1 MENNKKIE
9 SVLVLGQDVSFKTN
23 DLYEKV
29 LGNTKTG
36 VTLEQILD
44 SFRGNIDSNTIIKIF
59 AHGAVDFFGNHIV
72 SLNEDLY
79 LRTNTLLNHI
89 QSCASNI
96 PLQIEL
102 ISCYSGGAT
111 DAISYLTPGS
121 TLITTSKK
129 DYPTQD
135 PKKDKHFLWIL
146 KESKLENNPYISF
159 FKTMYLD
166 AATHGALHTISG
178 KFQISP
184 SPDILLSA
192 DNVTRFLEE
201 EYKRFSEFTEN
212 RTWTS
217 KAIELPQTELS
228 EEKKDLFAS
237 LLFSIECG
245 NNPLFHLFLKNHLN
259 SNDYLKKILDRF
271 DLDETY
277 TSLNMETPLHLATEQ
292 GRTNTIKLL
301 LNSGADPNKANN
313 IDGATPL
320 CIASQE
326 GHTDIVN
333 LLLGAGADP
342 NKASDEGANPI
353 LVAAQEG
360 HFGVVKLLLGAGS
373 DPNKAKN
380 DGSTLILLASHHGHI
395 NIAKLL
401 LGAGADPN
409 KATDDEVFT
418 PILVAAE
425 KGNVGVVKLLLD
437 AGADPNKESSNAAY
451 TPLHVAAEKGNVG
464 VVKLLLDAGADHNKD
479 MNEGIPPLLLA
490 TQEGHTDIVEII
502 ENHIS
507 KQESSEEPSTQDQF
521 SAEDQHDTHMT
532 GNDSYPHND
541 EL

>member
-380 DGSTLILLASHHGHI
+380 DGATTLCIASQEGYTGI
-395 NIAKLL
+395 VKLL
-401 LGAGADPN
+401 LGAGADP
-409 KATDDEVFT
+409 
-418 PILVAAE
+418 
-425 KGNVGVVKLLLD
+425 
-437 AGADPNKESSNAAY
+437 
-451 TPLHVAAEKGNVG
+451 
-464 VVKLLLDAGADHNKD
+464 NKD